1 MSLQNKTI
9 TFIGA
14 GNMAEA
20 FIRGLLA
27 KQVVAPRQVIA
38 ADVRPDRLE
47 LLRRQFSIHTESDN
61 AAAARQADV
70 VVLAV
75 KPQQMSTALATLGT
89 QPATLIISIAAGI
102 TTARL
107 ECELGGRARVIRVM
121 PNMPALVGVGAAA
134 LCAGQFAL
142 PEDLQTAT
150 EILQAVGIVVP
161 VEEKDLDAVTALS
174 GSGPAYVFL
183 VTEALI
189 QAGTAAGLA
198 PAIARRLAI
207 QTVAGAGRLLAE
219 STAEPAE
226 LRRQVTS
233 PGGTTEA
240 AVAVLLERQLP
251 EIFREAVVAAVRRSR
266 ELSGAK

>member
-9 TFIGA
+9 AFIGA

-27 KQVVAPRQVIA
+27 KLVVAPRQIIA
-38 ADVRPDRLE
+38 TDVRLDRLE
-47 LLRRQFSIHTESDN
+47 SLRRQFNIRTESDN
-61 AAAARQADV
+61 AAAVRQADV

-75 KPQQMSTALATLGT
+75 KPQQMSAALATLGVP
-89 QPATLIISIAAGI
+89 PATLIISIAAGI

-107 ECELGGRARVIRVM
+107 ERELGGPARVIRVM
-121 PNMPALVGVGAAA
+121 PNTPALVGAGAAA
-134 LCAGQFAL
+134 LCAGKFAV

-150 EILQAVGIVVP
+150 AILQAVGIVVP

-183 VTEALI
+183 VAEALI
-189 QAGTAAGLA
+189 QAGIAAGLT
-198 PAIARRLAI
+198 PAIAHRLAI

-219 STAEPAE
+219 SAAEPAK

-240 AVAVLLERQLP
+240 AVAVLLERKLP
-251 EIFREAVVAAVRRSR
+251 EIFLEAVTAAARRSR
-266 ELSGAK
+266 ELSNAK